1 LVAEYCEQH
10 ESSWERSLTKMPKL
24 NENYQN
30 VKDSYLFAEIAR
42 RVKVY
47 EETHPEKA
55 ADIIRLG
62 IGDVTLPLTKS
73 VIEALHEAVDS
84 QAVSETFKGY
94 GPEQGYA
101 FAQEAIADYYA
112 RNGVEVKA
120 TDIFISDGAKSDT
133 GNITELFAKDNVV
146 LVPDPVYP
154 VYVDTNTMDGKNIIY
169 MNGTKENDFLPM
181 PDENVKADIIYLC
194 SPNNPTG
201 ACYNKEQLEAW
212 VAYALKNDAVILYD
226 SAYEAFITD
235 PTLPRSI
242 YAIEGA
248 KKCAIE
254 FCSLSKTAGFTGT
267 RFSYT
272 VVPEELVFETSNGG
286 TLSLHNMWNRRQ
298 CTKFN
303 GTPYIIQY
311 AGAKVFTEE
320 GMKECQENIGYYR
333 ENAHMIAETLEKK
346 GISFTGGVNSPYIWF
361 ECPKGMESW
370 EFFDYLLENA
380 QIVGTPGA
388 GFGEN
393 GKNYFRLTSFGKHEK
408 TKEAMERFNALF

>member
-1 LVAEYCEQH
+1 
-10 ESSWERSLTKMPKL
+10 MPKL

-242 YAIEGA
+242 YAIKGA

-370 EFFDYLLENA
+370 EFFDYLLDNA
-380 QIVGTPGA
+380 QVVGTPGA

-408 TKEAMERFNALF
+408 TKEAMERFNSLF

>member
-1 LVAEYCEQH
+1 
-10 ESSWERSLTKMPKL
+10 MPKL

-112 RNGVEVKA
+112 RNGVEVKVS
-120 TDIFISDGAKSDT
+120 DIFISDGAKSDT

-272 VVPEELVFETSNGG
+272 VVPEELVFETSNGE

-320 GMKECQENIGYYR
+320 GMTECQENIGYYR

-408 TKEAMERFNALF
+408 TKEAMERFNTLF

>member
-1 LVAEYCEQH
+1 
-10 ESSWERSLTKMPKL
+10 MPKL

-272 VVPEELVFETSNGG
+272 VVPEELVFETSNGE

-380 QIVGTPGA
+380 QVVGTPGA

>member
-1 LVAEYCEQH
+1 
-10 ESSWERSLTKMPKL
+10 M
-24 NENYQN
+24 
-30 VKDSYLFAEIAR
+30 
-42 RVKVY
+42 
-47 EETHPEKA
+47 
-55 ADIIRLG
+55 
-62 IGDVTLPLTKS
+62 
-73 VIEALHEAVDS
+73 
-84 QAVSETFKGY
+84 
-94 GPEQGYA
+94 
-101 FAQEAIADYYA
+101 DYYKKS
-112 RNGVEVKA
+112 GVEIDASAV
-120 TDIFISDGAKSDT
+120 FVSDGAKSDT
-133 GNITELFAKDNVV
+133 GNITDLFAHDNVI
-146 LVPDPVYP
+146 LIPTPVYP
-154 VYVDTNTMDGKNIIY
+154 VYVDSNVMCGNKVEYIEGNAD
-169 MNGTKENDFLPM
+169 NDFLPM
-181 PDENVKADIIYLC
+181 PDWDQHADIIYIC

-201 ACYNKEQLEAW
+201 ACYNKSQLKEW
-212 VAYALKNDAVILYD
+212 VDYALKNQAVILFD
-226 SAYEAFITD
+226 AAYEAFVSD
-235 PTLPRSI
+235 PELPRSI

-272 VVPEELVFETSNGG
+272 VVPEELVFETSNGE
-286 TLSLHNMWNRRQ
+286 TLSLHNIWNRRQ

-380 QIVGTPGA
+380 QIVGTPGE

-408 TKEAMERFNALF
+408 TKEAMERFNTLF

>member
-1 LVAEYCEQH
+1 
-10 ESSWERSLTKMPKL
+10 MPKL

-333 ENAHMIAETLEKK
+333 ENARMIAETLEKK
-346 GISFTGGVNSPYIWF
+346 EISFTGGVNSPYIWF

-380 QIVGTPGA
+380 QVVGTPGA

-408 TKEAMERFNALF
+408 TKEAMERFNSLF

>member
-1 LVAEYCEQH
+1 
-10 ESSWERSLTKMPKL
+10 MPKL

-120 TDIFISDGAKSDT
+120 SDIFISDGAKSDT

-212 VAYALKNDAVILYD
+212 VSYALKNDAVILYD

-272 VVPEELVFETSNGG
+272 VVPEELVFETSNGE

-408 TKEAMERFNALF
+408 TKEAMERFNTLF